1 MVRERDRGISD
12 MEFYKQ
18 GLKLRQALQLFL
30 ERDLEYKGI
39 ENSVS
44 TYSPSSIN
52 DLPVYNF
59 NEKGGGQEVKQFVVN
74 NTKFEKVTK
83 RMHVDMVEESR
94 KYLISLARDIMKN
107 IVKANSLYIGVNCKK
122 VDCDKRTE
130 LQSDAIECVN
140 AMLEEL
146 FELLPIL
153 PYDLNKIDE
162 LLEIA
167 DTEISLLT
175 KWKNSD
181 YVTIQKNLKLNQEQ
195 ELLASS
201 SNFSNANNNGN
212 ANNNNASNVNGVR
225 PRFIPDTL
233 PAYDF
238 NPIQQSQ

>member
-1 MVRERDRGISD
+1 
-12 MEFYKQ
+12 MEFYKN
-18 GLKLRQALQLFL
+18 GLKLRHAIQLFL
-30 ERDLEYKGI
+30 ERDLEYRGI
-39 ENSVS
+39 ESSVS
-44 TYSPSSIN
+44 TYSPSSIY
-52 DLPVYNF
+52 DLPEYDF
-59 NEKGGGQEVKQFVVN
+59 SQESGGSEVKQFIKV
-74 NTKFEKVTK
+74 NTKMQTATK
-83 RMHVDMVEESR
+83 KMHVDMVEDSR
-94 KYLISLARDIMKN
+94 KYLMSLARDVMKN

-140 AMLEEL
+140 AILEEL
-146 FELLPIL
+146 FELIPTL

-167 DTEISLLT
+167 DTEIGLLT
-175 KWKNSD
+175 NWKNSD
-181 YVTIQKNLKLNQEQ
+181 YATIQKNLKSNQEQ

-238 NPIQQSQ
+238 NPIQQAQ